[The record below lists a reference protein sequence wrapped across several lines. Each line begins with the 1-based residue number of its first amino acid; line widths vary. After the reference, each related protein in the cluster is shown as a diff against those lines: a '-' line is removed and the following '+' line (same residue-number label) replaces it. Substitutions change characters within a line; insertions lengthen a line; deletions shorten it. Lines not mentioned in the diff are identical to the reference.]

1 MAAACQI
8 NGVMRELWTEIGPQ
22 GPGAQIVDTGIA
34 ISTAQLSRVQGFLS
48 VSNLAGLPI
57 MMAAPSVVNRH
68 LRITVANFG
77 APGSTAAWVLDVAL
91 LSSTDQGRRAGAGFI
106 MVVNATPGLVGP
118 QTLAQTYAV
127 GAGAYPAADQTMTV
141 LDADGGG
148 IIVDASGP
156 GATVASVIAFEV
168 RQNDLDIPL
177 PFRLA
182 RRGNFANPAALVFD
196 RARGTFAAPV
206 DNQAA
211 DMMGCIDFYG
221 WVNNAQSAQPGAQI
235 IGVVTSVA
243 AAVLDGALDFYAGLN
258 SVSTQVL
265 RLDVGGTGGIPRG
278 VLYGAGEFVPSAN
291 STGSLGIV
299 GAVWNLVSA
308 TDVCVYGNLRMG
320 GAAVGGAATQTVLLP
335 VAGTALPVPQVGQVY
350 LGGATF
356 TGTTGQGD
364 AALAISSEELAIPVG
379 IAVATHLIPVMFN
392 GNAYYLLAAD
402 DEPQA

>member
-1 MAAACQI
+1 MTDANQRFLFILLPLVA
-8 NGVMRELWTEIGPQ
+8 
-22 GPGAQIVDTGIA
+22 GIA
-34 ISTAQLSRVQGFLS
+34 LALRPRRRGVGLGTTYVYGDKGKPGFRVEIQSREIDCFLDRWPGERFDGLEK
-48 VSNLAGLPI
+48 VHADFDSNGDLVDLECNHIGGDCSRWDG
-57 MMAAPSVVNRH
+57 AA
-68 LRITVANFG
+68 FK
-77 APGSTAAWVLDVAL
+77 AL
-91 LSSTDQGRRAGAGFI
+91 VDDMQC
-106 MVVNATPGLVGP
+106 
-118 QTLAQTYAV
+118 YAV
-127 GAGAYPAADQTMTV
+127 GAVSADQTMT
-141 LDADGGG
+141 DGGG

-156 GATVASVIAFEV
+156 GATAALSISAMEI

-177 PFRLA
+177 PFRLS

-278 VLYGAGEFVPSAN
+278 VLYGAGELVPSAN

-320 GAAVGGAATQTVLLP
+320 GAAIGGGATQTVLLP
-335 VAGTALPVPQVGQVY
+335 VAGTVLPVPQVGQVY

-356 TGTTGQGD
+356 TGDTGQGD
-364 AALAISSEELAIPVG
+364 AALAISSEELAIAIGQV
-379 IAVATHLIPVMFN
+379 AATHLIPVMFN
-392 GNAYYLLAAD
+392 GHAYYLLAAD
-402 DEPQA
+402 DEVA